1 MHNIV
6 FCPSTFE
13 RRTGERLSK
22 EKKLVLGNSINT
34 PTKNPFSHYY
44 EKDKNMIITQDL
56 FNNYNQS
63 IIDSNEQKMCIPIKN
78 NTMGQY
84 LKTELKPCNFSS
96 EPCLCFSKTINKK
109 FLNKIRNIDINNL
122 VEKKR
127 NKMLKENI
135 FTLWKFK

>member
-44 EKDKNMIITQDL
+44 ETDKL
-56 FNNYNQS
+56 H
-63 IIDSNEQKMCIPIKN
+63 K
-78 NTMGQY
+78 
-84 LKTELKPCNFSS
+84 L
-96 EPCLCFSKTINKK
+96 
-109 FLNKIRNIDINNL
+109 
-122 VEKKR
+122 
-127 NKMLKENI
+127 
-135 FTLWKFK
+135 